1 MEEQYGENWVKTKII
16 CLTALF
22 FMAGAGMFAKGKAAE
37 TEKIPLNTEWFLC
50 ITELDSGTLP
60 LEKQIISEIFS
71 RSLVEKL
78 KNVNH
83 HVRVAP
89 EYAYYEGQAWAVA
102 RNTAAKALSA
112 KIDER
117 TLLLYRGDAGWKY
130 KQEVAK
136 RDLEIENLK
145 EALEKVENE
154 APLIESKPEFKLTAG
169 NLTLTFPKAPKEGGE
184 SKFCK
189 DQKAEAFLAGTIT
202 DFHGRYYVVIKL
214 YTVFTQS
221 YAYEDDVIFSPADL
235 DKAVDEITD
244 RLIIALSGNKPAAIA
259 VHAEPEEALVLIN
272 RSFVGR
278 GETGIREYP
287 PGKVTITA
295 SAENYESITMETELE
310 GGELAEI
317 KFNLQP
323 LAFSDVH
330 ITGIFN
336 SGSVYQ
342 GALYVGSTPL
352 TLQLPL
358 NQLEYIEL
366 EPTRSESGKAVFHTP
381 VQAGATNFLALP
393 ASTSSERGRVEK
405 ARRWY
410 YWAWGGTWI
419 TGITAMLA
427 YGMFT
432 SYDEAFKARNG
443 AVSSDF
449 NNEYNAMNYVFIGS
463 LAAAGLA
470 VAHEIFQMVRYINIA
485 NKDSTPYVKIQP
497 NKREQ

>member
-1 MEEQYGENWVKTKII
+1 VKTRII
-16 CLTALF
+16 CLAALL
-22 FMAGAGMFAKGKAAE
+22 FMASASLFAKGKTDE
-37 TEKIPLNTEWFLC
+37 TEKKLQNVEWVLC
-50 ITELDSGTLP
+50 ITELDSSTLP
-60 LEKQIISEIFS
+60 LEKQIISQIFS
-71 RSLVEKL
+71 RSLTEKL

-83 HVRVAP
+83 HVRVAS
-89 EYAYYEGQAWAVA
+89 EYAYYEGQAWAAA

-112 KIDER
+112 KMDER

-136 RDLEIENLK
+136 RDLEIEKLK

-154 APLIESKPEFKLTAG
+154 APLIESKPEFKLTSG
-169 NLTLTFPKAPKEGGE
+169 NLTFTFPKAPKEGGE

-214 YTVFTQS
+214 FTNFTQS
-221 YAYEDDVIFSPADL
+221 YVYEDDIIFSPADL

-259 VHAEPEEALVLIN
+259 VYAEPAEALVLIN
-272 RSFVGR
+272 RSFAGR
-278 GETGIREYP
+278 GETGVREYP
-287 PGKVTITA
+287 PGKVTVSA

-310 GGELAEI
+310 GGELAEL
-317 KFNLQP
+317 KFSLQP
-323 LAFSDVH
+323 MSFGDVR

-352 TLQLPL
+352 TLQMPL

-366 EPTRSESGKAVFHTP
+366 EPSRSESGKAVFHTP
-381 VQAGATNFLALP
+381 AEAGTINFLALP
-393 ASTSSERGRVEK
+393 ASASSERGRVEK

-427 YGMFT
+427 YGLYN
-432 SYDEAFKARNG
+432 SYDEAFKMRNG

-449 NNEYNAMNYVFIGS
+449 NSQYNAMNYVLVGS
-463 LAAAGLA
+463 LAVAGLA
-470 VAHEIFQMVRYINIA
+470 MAHEVFQIFRYVYIA
-485 NKDSTPYVKIQP
+485 NKDATPYVKISP
-497 NKREQ
+497 GRRE